1 MHVTFAL
8 PVWYPG
14 SLFCICQAPPPMP
27 VTTYEPV
34 LTQAICDLE
43 VLEVDANRHRRK
55 GQRNADGSK

>member
-1 MHVTFAL
+1 
-8 PVWYPG
+8 
-14 SLFCICQAPPPMP
+14 MP